1 MALTKEEASLL
12 ASTIRALFHIENIRR
27 EQAYC
32 AKIMRQDIKRELSLA
47 VEYNQKVLDKI
58 FGLMSA
64 KEGAGRRY
72 IAASDE
78 KLASIAN
85 IMELLQALDEEHCAL
100 IETELKKE
108 VTVSYE
114 PAA

>member
-1 MALTKEEASLL
+1 MPLNKAESSLL
-12 ASTIRALFHIENIRR
+12 ASTLRSLFHIENIRR
-27 EQAYC
+27 EQAFS
-32 AKIMRQDIKRELSLA
+32 ALNMRHDIKRELNLA

-85 IMELLQALDEEHCAL
+85 IMELLQALDENHCAL
-100 IETELKKE
+100 IETELKKQI
-108 VTVSYE
+108 TVSYE
-114 PAA
+114 PVG